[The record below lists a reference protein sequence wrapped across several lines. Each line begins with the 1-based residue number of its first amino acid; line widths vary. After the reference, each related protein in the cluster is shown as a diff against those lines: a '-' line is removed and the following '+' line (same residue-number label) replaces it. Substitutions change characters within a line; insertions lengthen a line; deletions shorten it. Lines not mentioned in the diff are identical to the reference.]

1 MGLQASAVPERA
13 EILSDRRGFVR
24 LFWGALRQNP
34 FALAALLVLVSMI
47 LTLLLA
53 PLLPIRDPNTLKL
66 GVRLTAWFST
76 TAYPLGTDELG
87 RDLLSRVIWG
97 GRISLVAGLAAA
109 GISMTGGVLIGL
121 ITGFKGKVIDL
132 FSMRVIDVLLA
143 FPPLILAIAVVAS
156 LGPGLRNAVIV
167 LGVIGIPIY
176 ARVVRGV
183 VLSLKESPF
192 IEASRAIGASDRRIV
207 VRHVL
212 PNTLAPIIVLF
223 TLDVGQ
229 KIVFM
234 AGLSFIGLGTQPP
247 TADWGAMLASSK
259 SYMASAPHAA
269 TIPGTAILIV
279 VLSLNLLG
287 DGLRDALDPRL
298 ARS

>member
-1 MGLQASAVPERA
+1 MGTQAQPLASP
-13 EILSDRRGFVR
+13 SDRASGREGFLR
-24 LFWGALRQNP
+24 IFWAALRRNP
-34 FALAALLVLVSMI
+34 LALTGLFILAALIV
-47 LTLLLA
+47 TLLLA
-53 PLLPIRDPNTLKL
+53 PVLPLRDPAALKPAL
-66 GVRLTAWFST
+66 RLTAWFTT

-87 RDLLSRVIWG
+87 RDILSRIIWG
-97 GRISLVAGLAAA
+97 GRVSLWAGIASA
-109 GISMTGGVLIGL
+109 GISMGFGLVIGL
-121 ITGFKGKVIDL
+121 AAGYKGKLTDL
-132 FSMRVIDVLLA
+132 LSMRLIDILLA
-143 FPPLILAIAVVAS
+143 FPPLILAIAVVAG

-183 VLSLKESPF
+183 VLSLKEYPF
-192 IEASRAIGASDRRIV
+192 IEAARALGASDVRIV
-207 VRHVL
+207 TRHVL
-212 PNTLAPIIVLF
+212 PNILGPIIVLF

-247 TADWGAMLASSK
+247 TADWGAMLAASK
-259 SYMASAPHAA
+259 SYITSAPHAA
-269 TIPGTAILIV
+269 TAPGIAILIV

-298 ARS
+298 SRS

>member
-143 FPPLILAIAVVAS
+143 LPPLILAIAVVAS

>member
-1 MGLQASAVPERA
+1 MSTQAHPLASRDGRGSGREGFLQIFWAS
-13 EILSDRRGFVR
+13 
-24 LFWGALRQNP
+24 LRQNP
-34 FALAALLVLVSMI
+34 LALAGLFVLTALIV
-47 LTLLLA
+47 TLLLA
-53 PLLPIRDPNTLKL
+53 PVLPLREPDALKPA
-66 GVRLTAWFST
+66 VRLTAWFST

-87 RDLLSRVIWG
+87 RDVLSRLVWG
-97 GRISLVAGLAAA
+97 GRVSLWAGIASA
-109 GISMTGGVLIGL
+109 GISMGFGLVIGVAAGYTGKW
-121 ITGFKGKVIDL
+121 TDL
-132 FSMRVIDVLLA
+132 LSMRVIDILLA

-183 VLSLKESPF
+183 VLSLKEYPF
-192 IEASRAIGASDRRIV
+192 VEAARAVGASDVRIV
-207 VRHVL
+207 TRHVL
-212 PNTLAPIIVLF
+212 PNILGPIIVLF

-247 TADWGAMLASSK
+247 TADWGAMLAASK
-259 SYMASAPHAA
+259 SYITSAPHAA
-269 TIPGTAILIV
+269 TAPGIAILIV

-298 ARS
+298 ARG